1 LARSRNIN
9 LYVEFE
15 KTEDLTKITTC
26 LHERNVRIYDVELS
40 KARQADSKYPGAIF
54 SLQLPKKSSHAS
66 LVTAIATIDAVKM
79 IEEL

>member
-1 LARSRNIN
+1 
-9 LYVEFE
+9 
-15 KTEDLTKITTC
+15 
-26 LHERNVRIYDVELS
+26 VRIYDVELS